1 MDIEAERIMNYKV
14 DVMREADWNRVAEI
28 YAEGIKTKIA
38 TFQSTVPTWEEW
50 NKEHCE
56 DSRLV
61 ARADDTI
68 LGWAALSPVSGRCV
82 YAGVAEVSI
91 YVDKQYQGQ
100 RVGTVLLE
108 ELIKRSEKSGYWTL
122 QSGIIKE
129 NVFSLNL
136 HKKCGFREIGYR
148 EKLGQMDNGKWH
160 DVVLVERRSKICR

>member
-1 MDIEAERIMNYKV
+1 MDIEAERIMNCKV

-68 LGWAALSPVSGRCV
+68 FGWAALSPVSGRCV